1 MDFIYT
7 HLEQGAI
14 VPFYCDTD
22 SIFLAVTE
30 CQPRTESM
38 TPEEKLRA
46 VFDPIVRADMKESW
60 EANWRSWFVTT
71 NEIEDQ
77 RRPGKLKGTCFNVE
91 PNFKCI
97 FRGILFLQG
106 PVHSFEPKMLF
117 CCE

>member
-7 HLEQGAI
+7 HLKQGAI

-22 SIFLAVTE
+22 SIFLGVTE

-46 VFDPIVRADMKESW
+46 VFDPIVRDDMRESW
-60 EANWRSWFVTT
+60 EANWKSWFVTT

-77 RRPGKLKGTCFNVE
+77 RKPGKLKGTRFFNT
-91 PNFKCI
+91 
-97 FRGILFLQG
+97 
-106 PVHSFEPKMLF
+106 
-117 CCE
+117 

>member
-22 SIFLAVTE
+22 SIFLGVTDCE
-30 CQPRTESM
+30 PRTESM

-60 EANWRSWFVTT
+60 EANWKSWFVTT

-77 RRPGKLKGTCFNVE
+77 RKPGKLKGTCVSV
-91 PNFKCI
+91 KLI
-97 FRGILFLQG
+97 ITYVFRGILFLQG
-106 PVHSFEPKMLF
+106 SIYCFEPQMLF
-117 CCE
+117 C